1 MTKPTDEPMLQVE
14 HIDAYYDKIQALEDI
29 SISIQRGQIVCLL
42 GANAAGKSTTL
53 KTIMGAVKPVSGTIR
68 FNGEKISGLPIVQIV
83 KKGIAIVPEGRRI
96 FTKMTVRENL
106 ELGAYS
112 LKNQL
117 DIKQEMERVF
127 EIFPRLAERESQMG
141 ATMSGGEQQM
151 LAMGRALMA
160 KPKLIL
166 MDEPSMGLAPVL
178 VESVFEI
185 IEKINK
191 EEGVTVFM
199 VEQNAN
205 MALQIADY
213 GYLIQNGSIVE
224 ANTAD
229 SLRNNEMIKKAYL
242 ATG

>member
-1 MTKPTDEPMLQVE
+1 MTKPTEEPMLQVE
-14 HIDAYYDKIQALEDI
+14 HVDAYYDKIQALEDI
-29 SISIQRGQIVCLL
+29 SLSIRRGQIVCLL

-53 KTIMGAVKPVSGTIR
+53 KTIMGAVKPVNGTIR
-68 FNGEKISGLPIVQIV
+68 FNGEQISGLPIVQIV

-112 LKNQL
+112 LKNQQE
-117 DIKQEMERVF
+117 IRQEMERVF

-160 KPKLIL
+160 KPNLIL

-224 ANTAD
+224 ANTAEN
-229 SLRNNEMIKKAYL
+229 LRNNEMIKKAYL